1 MSDSR
6 VIFEKSVKGRMGVA
20 LPKSDV
26 PEISLSD
33 SISPEL
39 LRETPAKLP
48 EVSEPQVVRHYVNL
62 SVKNHHVDKDFYP
75 LGSCTMKY
83 NPKINDALASLPGF
97 ANIHPHQADEMVQ
110 GALHIMF
117 ELEQMLLKITGMSEA
132 TLQPSAGSQG
142 EFAGIL
148 IMKKYHKKNGE
159 KRKYIIIPET
169 AHGTNPASV
178 SLGGFKPREVKSDNR
193 GRVDL
198 EDLKSKLDDEVAGM
212 MLTQPNTLGLFE
224 DQIEEISDAVHNVG
238 ALMYMD
244 GANMNAVVGLC
255 KPAEMGFDIIHIN
268 LHKTFSTPHG
278 GGGPGSGP
286 IAVVEKLVPFLPIPK
301 LIKNENGKYNWKSDI
316 PDSIGRLHTYFGNF
330 GILVRAYVY
339 IRMLGDEGLKS
350 MTRNAI
356 INANYL
362 KNKLKDVYNI
372 PFTEGTLHEFVASGV
387 NQKAK
392 GVKALDIAKALLD
405 NGFHAPTIYFPNN
418 VPEAMMI
425 EPTESETK
433 ETLDRFIEVML
444 KINDNINV
452 DPDLIREAP
461 ITTPVTRL
469 DETKANR
476 ELDLRWTPC
485 NTE

>member
-62 SVKNHHVDKDFYP
+62 SIKNHHVDKDFYP

-97 ANIHPHQADEMVQ
+97 ANIHPHQSVENVQ

-148 IMKKYHKKNGE
+148 IMKKYHEKNGE

-316 PDSIGRLHTYFGNF
+316 PDSIGRLHTFFGNF

-372 PFTEGTLHEFVASGV
+372 PFTEGTLHEFVASGI

-405 NGFHAPTIYFPNN
+405 YGFHAPTIYFPNN